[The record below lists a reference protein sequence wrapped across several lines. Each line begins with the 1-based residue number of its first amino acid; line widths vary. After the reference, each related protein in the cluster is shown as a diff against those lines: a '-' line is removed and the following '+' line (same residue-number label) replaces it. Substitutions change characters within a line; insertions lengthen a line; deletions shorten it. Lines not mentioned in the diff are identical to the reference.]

1 MATRVVVCGVKVLSL
16 YGPEPTGVRLGQVS
30 GLSTFSQMC
39 LGTMKVWMILF
50 WLTNWDSLKV
60 STTLPPSTAIPS
72 KGMPLPLRAGCFF
85 RRLKVNSTSAAVRSL
100 PSAHFARSSRV
111 KVTLVKLPSHSQSVA
126 SQGSAFSVGLIMFVM
141 ASGS

>member
-1 MATRVVVCGVKVLSL
+1 MNVLSL

-50 WLTNWDSLKV
+50 WLTNWLSSKV
-60 STTLPPSTAIPS
+60 RTTCLPWTATPS
-72 KGMPLPLRAGCFF
+72 KGTPSPLRAGCFF
-85 RRLKVNSTSAAVRSL
+85 SRLKVNSTSAAVRGL
-100 PSAHFARSSRV
+100 PSAHLARSSRV
-111 KVTLVKLPSHSQSVA
+111 KVTLVKLSSQAHSVA
-126 SQGSAFSVGLIMFVM
+126 SQGSAFSVGRIMFVI

>member
-1 MATRVVVCGVKVLSL
+1 MNVLSL

-30 GLSTFSQMC
+30 GFLTFSQMC

-50 WLTNWDSLKV
+50 WLTNWDSSKV
-60 STTLPPSTAIPS
+60 STTFPSSTAIPS
-72 KGMPLPLRAGCFF
+72 KGMPFPLSAECFL
-85 RRLKVNSTSAAVRSL
+85 RRLKVYSTSAAVRGL
-100 PSAHFARSSRV
+100 PSAHFARASRV
-111 KVTLVKLPSHSQSVA
+111 KVTLVKLSSQAHSVA